1 MKDQLENNF
10 KEALEN
16 FSLPYEPGA
25 WSQLNARLNATPTP
39 LYKKSWFKITA
50 LFSVIGMAILG
61 FYVNQKEVAEPKKN
75 QLVRENDQQQVE
87 SKGHTTATN
96 TTTAISNKKESTT
109 NPQLS
114 DSKTG
119 VNPISIEKIAA
130 LIDQKPTWFDSKAYK
145 FPEYFEPI
153 NNEAVAIQEGFISII
168 TKKSLCLN
176 EEMDIENPYKYQLIT
191 VVYPNGSQEQ
201 LEPQSGVHF
210 TATTPGIIK
219 VINKNTVEQL
229 TVLAPDNKLY
239 IESDPTLIYEQ
250 GIPTVKFTVSGN
262 DQAVSWWSNV
272 KNSDTKNEQYVVHP
286 FKEKQVKVQVNS
298 ADKNGCTVSE
308 TKMITMKESYNLLAP
323 TGFSPTNIDARLN
336 RFMPYAL
343 LQRNTPFELII
354 IDTKNGATLFQTND
368 ENNAWDG
375 IDRRTGELV
384 PAGSIWAWKV
394 VLKYPQVGEN
404 PEYSGTITRL

>member
-1 MKDQLENNF
+1 MKDKLENNF

-25 WSQLNARLNATPTP
+25 WSQVKSRLDAQNTP
-39 LYKKSWFKITA
+39 LYKKSWFKIAA
-50 LFSVIGMAILG
+50 LFTVVGSILLSVLLI
-61 FYVNQKEVAEPKKN
+61 EKKPAS
-75 QLVRENDQQQVE
+75 QQVNLPVPSMNKE
-87 SKGHTTATN
+87 TQREKSAEN
-96 TTTAISNKKESTT
+96 TNKK
-109 NPQLS
+109 PQLITQTTVVQPKS
-114 DSKTG
+114 SKICGGSIDEIIYTD
-119 VNPISIEKIAA
+119 PINSNS
-130 LIDQKPTWFDSKAYK
+130 PTWFDSKAYK
-145 FPEYFEPI
+145 YPEYFEPI
-153 NNEAVAIQEGFISII
+153 SNETVAIQEDFIKII
-168 TKKSLCLN
+168 SNKTICLN

-191 VVYPNGSQEQ
+191 VVFPDGKQE
-201 LEPQSGVHF
+201 LLSPKSGVHF
-210 TATTPGIIK
+210 TATTPGSIK

-262 DQAVSWWSNV
+262 DQAVTWTSTI
-272 KNSDTKNEQYVVHP
+272 KNYEAKNEQIIVHP
-286 FKEKQVKVQVNS
+286 FKEKQVKVHAS
-298 ADKNGCTVSE
+298 STDKNGCAVSE
-308 TKMITMKESYNLLAP
+308 SKTITMKETYNLLAP
-323 TGFSPTNIDARLN
+323 TGFSPSNIDARLN

-384 PAGSIWAWKV
+384 PVGSIWAWKV
-394 VLKYPQVGEN
+394 VLKYPQIGEN

>member
-50 LFSVIGMAILG
+50 LFSVIGIAILG

-96 TTTAISNKKESTT
+96 TTTAISNKKEGTT

-272 KNSDTKNEQYVVHP
+272 KNNDAKNEQYVVHP

-308 TKMITMKESYNLLAP
+308 TKSITMKESYNLLAP

>member
-1 MKDQLENNF
+1 MKDKLENNF

-25 WSQLNARLNATPTP
+25 WSQVKSRLDATP
-39 LYKKSWFKITA
+39 LYKKSWFKIAA
-50 LFSVIGMAILG
+50 LFSVIGIAILG
-61 FYVNQKEVAEPKKN
+61 FYANQKEVTEPKEN
-75 QLVRENDQQQVE
+75 QLILENDQQQVE
-87 SKGHTTATN
+87 SKEYTTATN
-96 TTTAISNKKESTT
+96 ATTAISNKKDGAT
-109 NPQLS
+109 NTLLT

-119 VNPISIEKIAA
+119 VNPISVEKNATF
-130 LIDQKPTWFDSKAYK
+130 LEQKPTWFDSKAYK

-153 NNEAVAIQEGFISII
+153 MEETPTVQENFIPII
-168 TKKSLCLN
+168 SKKSICLN
-176 EEMDIENPYKYQLIT
+176 EEIDIENPYKHHFIM
-191 VVYPNGSQEQ
+191 VVYSDGSQEQ
-201 LEPQSGVHF
+201 LAPNKGVHF
-210 TATTPGIIK
+210 VASSPGVIK
-219 VINKNTVEQL
+219 VMHNNITEQL
-229 TVLAPDNKLY
+229 TVLVPDNKLY

-262 DQAVSWWSNV
+262 DQAVTWTSTI
-272 KNSDTKNEQYVVHP
+272 KNHEVKNEQFIVHP
-286 FKEKQVKVQVNS
+286 FKEKQVKVHAS
-298 ADKNGCTVSE
+298 STDKNGCAVSE
-308 TKMITMKESYNLLAP
+308 TKTITMKETYNLLAP
-323 TGFSPTNIDARLN
+323 TGFSPSNIDARLN

-384 PAGSIWAWKV
+384 PEGSIWAWKV

>member
-1 MKDQLENNF
+1 MKNKLENNF

-25 WSQLNARLNATPTP
+25 WSQVKSRLDAQTTP
-39 LYKKSWFKITA
+39 LYKKSWFKIAA
-50 LFSVIGMAILG
+50 LFTVVGSVLLSMLLIEKKPASPQANLPVPSI
-61 FYVNQKEVAEPKKN
+61 NKET
-75 QLVRENDQQQVE
+75 QREKSVE
-87 SKGHTTATN
+87 N
-96 TTTAISNKKESTT
+96 T
-109 NPQLS
+109 S
-114 DSKTG
+114 DSKELASQTNLAETKTEDKKKEPIIA
-119 VNPISIEKIAA
+119 VTYADPINNNP
-130 LIDQKPTWFDSKAYK
+130 PTWFDSKAYK
-145 FPEYFEPI
+145 YPEYFEPI
-153 NNEAVAIQEGFISII
+153 SNETVAIQEDIIKIIS
-168 TKKSLCLN
+168 KKSICLN
-176 EEMDIENPYKYQLIT
+176 EEMNIENPYKYQLIT
-191 VVYPNGSQEQ
+191 VVYPDGKQEQ
-201 LEPQSGVHF
+201 LSPKSGVHF
-210 TATTPGIIK
+210 TATTPGSIK

-262 DQAVSWWSNV
+262 DQAVTWTSTI
-272 KNSDTKNEQYVVHP
+272 KNYEVKNEQIIVHP
-286 FKEKQVKVQVNS
+286 FKEKQVKVHANS
-298 ADKNGCTVSE
+298 TDKNGCAVSE
-308 TKMITMKESYNLLAP
+308 SKTITMKETYNLLAP
-323 TGFSPTNIDARLN
+323 TGFSPSNIDARLN
-336 RFMPYAL
+336 RFMPIAL

-384 PAGSIWAWKV
+384 PVGSIWAWKV

>member
-1 MKDQLENNF
+1 MKDKLENNF
-10 KEALEN
+10 KETLEN

-25 WSQLNARLNATPTP
+25 WSQLQARLDAVPTP
-39 LYKKSWFKITA
+39 LYKKSWFKIAA
-50 LFSVIGMAILG
+50 LFTVVGSILLSMLMLEKKPASQQ
-61 FYVNQKEVAEPKKN
+61 VNLPVPSMNKETQREKSPEYTSDTEQLASQTNLVATKTEDKKN
-75 QLVRENDQQQVE
+75 EPIIAVTYADPIN
-87 SKGHTTATN
+87 
-96 TTTAISNKKESTT
+96 T
-109 NPQLS
+109 NP
-114 DSKTG
+114 
-119 VNPISIEKIAA
+119 
-130 LIDQKPTWFDSKAYK
+130 PTWFDSKAYK

-153 NNEAVAIQEGFISII
+153 SNETVAIQEDFIKII
-168 TKKSLCLN
+168 SKKSICLN
-176 EEMDIENPYKYQLIT
+176 EEMDFENPYKHQLIT
-191 VVYPNGSQEQ
+191 IVYPDGNQEE
-201 LEPQSGVHF
+201 LSPQSGVHF

-250 GIPTVKFTVSGN
+250 GIPTVKFTVLGN
-262 DQAVSWWSNV
+262 DQAVTWTSTI
-272 KNSDTKNEQYVVHP
+272 KNHEVKNEQIIVHP
-286 FKEKQVKVQVNS
+286 FKDKQVKVLAS
-298 ADKNGCTVSE
+298 SFDKNGCAVSE
-308 TKMITMKESYNLLAP
+308 SKTITMKETYNLLAP
-323 TGFSPTNIDARLN
+323 TGFSPSNIDARLN

-384 PAGSIWAWKV
+384 PEGSIWAWKV

>member
-1 MKDQLENNF
+1 MKDKLENNF

-25 WSQLNARLNATPTP
+25 WSQVKSRLDAQNTP
-39 LYKKSWFKITA
+39 LYKKSWFKIAA
-50 LFSVIGMAILG
+50 LFTVVGSILLSVLIFEKKPASPQANLPVPSM
-61 FYVNQKEVAEPKKN
+61 NKETQREKSPENTNDTKQLASQTNLAETKTEDK
-75 QLVRENDQQQVE
+75 
-87 SKGHTTATN
+87 
-96 TTTAISNKKESTT
+96 KKEPIIAVTYADPINN
-109 NPQLS
+109 NP
-114 DSKTG
+114 
-119 VNPISIEKIAA
+119 
-130 LIDQKPTWFDSKAYK
+130 PTWFDSKAYK
-145 FPEYFEPI
+145 YPEYFEPI
-153 NNEAVAIQEGFISII
+153 SNETVAIQEDFIKII
-168 TKKSLCLN
+168 SKKSICLN

-191 VVYPNGSQEQ
+191 VVYPDGKQEQ
-201 LEPQSGVHF
+201 LSPKSGVHF
-210 TATTPGIIK
+210 TATTPGSIK

-262 DQAVSWWSNV
+262 DQAVTWTSTI
-272 KNSDTKNEQYVVHP
+272 KNYEAKNEQIIVHP
-286 FKEKQVKVQVNS
+286 FKEKQVKVHAS
-298 ADKNGCTVSE
+298 SSDKNGCAVSE
-308 TKMITMKESYNLLAP
+308 SKTITMKETYNLLAP
-323 TGFSPTNIDARLN
+323 TGFSPSNIDARLN
-336 RFMPYAL
+336 RFMPFAL

-384 PAGSIWAWKV
+384 PVGSIWAWKV
-394 VLKYPQVGEN
+394 VLKYPQIGEN

>member
-39 LYKKSWFKITA
+39 LYKKSWFKISA

-96 TTTAISNKKESTT
+96 TTTAISNKKEGTT

-153 NNEAVAIQEGFISII
+153 SNEAVAIQEGFISII

-219 VINKNTVEQL
+219 VINKNTMEQL

-308 TKMITMKESYNLLAP
+308 TKTITMKETYNLLAP

-394 VLKYPQVGEN
+394 VLKYPQAGEN

>member
-1 MKDQLENNF
+1 MKDKLENNF

-25 WSQLNARLNATPTP
+25 WSQVKSRLDAQTTP
-39 LYKKSWFKITA
+39 LYKKSWFKIAA
-50 LFSVIGMAILG
+50 LFTVVGSILLSVLLIEKKPASPQA
-61 FYVNQKEVAEPKKN
+61 NQPVPSMNKEMQREKSAE
-75 QLVRENDQQQVE
+75 
-87 SKGHTTATN
+87 N
-96 TTTAISNKKESTT
+96 T
-109 NPQLS
+109 S
-114 DSKTG
+114 DSKELASQTNLAETKTEDKKKEPIIA
-119 VNPISIEKIAA
+119 VTYADPINNNP
-130 LIDQKPTWFDSKAYK
+130 PTWFDSKAYK
-145 FPEYFEPI
+145 YPEFFEPI
-153 NNEAVAIQEGFISII
+153 SNETVAIQEDFIKII
-168 TKKSLCLN
+168 SKKSICLN

-191 VVYPNGSQEQ
+191 VVYPDGKQEQ
-201 LEPQSGVHF
+201 LSPKSGVHF
-210 TATTPGIIK
+210 TATTPGSIK

-262 DQAVSWWSNV
+262 DQAVTWTSTI
-272 KNSDTKNEQYVVHP
+272 KNYEAKNEQIIVHP
-286 FKEKQVKVQVNS
+286 FKEKQVKVHANS
-298 ADKNGCTVSE
+298 TDKNGCAVSE
-308 TKMITMKESYNLLAP
+308 SKTITMKETYNLLAP
-323 TGFSPTNIDARLN
+323 TGFSPSNIDARLN
-336 RFMPYAL
+336 RFMPFAL

-384 PAGSIWAWKV
+384 PVGSIWAWKV
-394 VLKYPQVGEN
+394 VLKYPQIGEN

>member
-1 MKDQLENNF
+1 MKDKLENNF

-16 FSLPYEPGA
+16 FSLPYEPGT
-25 WSQLNARLNATPTP
+25 WSQLQARLDAVPTP
-39 LYKKSWFKITA
+39 LYKKSWFKIAA
-50 LFSVIGMAILG
+50 LFTFVGSILLSVLIFEKKPASPQANIPVPSINKETQREKSP
-61 FYVNQKEVAEPKKN
+61 VNTNDTKQLASQTNLAETRPEDK
-75 QLVRENDQQQVE
+75 
-87 SKGHTTATN
+87 
-96 TTTAISNKKESTT
+96 KKEPIIAVTYSDPINN
-109 NPQLS
+109 NP
-114 DSKTG
+114 
-119 VNPISIEKIAA
+119 
-130 LIDQKPTWFDSKAYK
+130 PTWFDSKAYK
-145 FPEYFEPI
+145 YPEYFEPI
-153 NNEAVAIQEGFISII
+153 SNETVAIQEDFIKII
-168 TKKSLCLN
+168 SKKSICLN

-191 VVYPNGSQEQ
+191 VVYPDGKQEQ
-201 LEPQSGVHF
+201 LSPKSGVHF
-210 TATTPGIIK
+210 TATTPGSIK

-262 DQAVSWWSNV
+262 DQAVTWMSTI
-272 KNSDTKNEQYVVHP
+272 KNYEVKNEQIIVHP
-286 FKEKQVKVQVNS
+286 FKEKQVKVHAS
-298 ADKNGCTVSE
+298 STDKNGCAVSE
-308 TKMITMKESYNLLAP
+308 SKTITMKETYNLLAP
-323 TGFSPTNIDARLN
+323 TGFSPSNIDARLN
-336 RFMPYAL
+336 RFMPFAL

-384 PAGSIWAWKV
+384 PVGSIWAWKV

>member
-1 MKDQLENNF
+1 MKDKLENNF

-16 FSLPYEPGA
+16 FSLPYEPGT
-25 WSQLNARLNATPTP
+25 WSQLQARLDAVPTP
-39 LYKKSWFKITA
+39 LYKKSWFKIAA
-50 LFSVIGMAILG
+50 LFTFVGSILLSVLIFEKKPASPQANIPVPSINKETQREKSP
-61 FYVNQKEVAEPKKN
+61 VNTNDTKQLASQTNLAETRPEDK
-75 QLVRENDQQQVE
+75 
-87 SKGHTTATN
+87 
-96 TTTAISNKKESTT
+96 KKEPIIAVTYADPINN
-109 NPQLS
+109 NP
-114 DSKTG
+114 
-119 VNPISIEKIAA
+119 
-130 LIDQKPTWFDSKAYK
+130 PTWFDSKAYK
-145 FPEYFEPI
+145 YPEYFEPI
-153 NNEAVAIQEGFISII
+153 SNETVAIQEDFIKII
-168 TKKSLCLN
+168 SKKSICLN

-191 VVYPNGSQEQ
+191 VVYPDGKQEQ
-201 LEPQSGVHF
+201 LSPKSGVHF
-210 TATTPGIIK
+210 TATTPGSIK

-262 DQAVSWWSNV
+262 DQAVTWMSTI
-272 KNSDTKNEQYVVHP
+272 KNYEVKNEQIIVHP
-286 FKEKQVKVQVNS
+286 FKEKQVKVHAS
-298 ADKNGCTVSE
+298 STDKNGCAVSE
-308 TKMITMKESYNLLAP
+308 SKTITMKETYNLLAP
-323 TGFSPTNIDARLN
+323 TGFSPSNIDARLN
-336 RFMPYAL
+336 RFMPFAL

-384 PAGSIWAWKV
+384 PVGSIWAWKV

>member
-25 WSQLNARLNATPTP
+25 WTQLNARLNATPTP
-39 LYKKSWFKITA
+39 LYKKSWFKISA
-50 LFSVIGMAILG
+50 LFSVIGIAILG
-61 FYVNQKEVAEPKKN
+61 FYVNQKEVAEPKKT
-75 QLVRENDQQQVE
+75 QLTYENDQQQVE

-96 TTTAISNKKESTT
+96 TSTAISKKKKGAT
-109 NPQLS
+109 NLQLT
-114 DSKTG
+114 DSKTS
-119 VNPISIEKIAA
+119 VNPISVEKNAA
-130 LIDQKPTWFDSKAYK
+130 FLDQKPTWFDSKAYK
-145 FPEYFEPI
+145 FTEYFEPI
-153 NNEAVAIQEGFISII
+153 MEETPSVQENFIPII
-168 TKKSLCLN
+168 SKKSICLN
-176 EEMDIENPYKYQLIT
+176 EEVDIENPYKHHFIM
-191 VVYPNGSQEQ
+191 VGYPDGSQEQ
-201 LEPQSGVHF
+201 LAPNKGVHF
-210 TATTPGIIK
+210 VASSPGVIK
-219 VINKNTVEQL
+219 VMHNNITEQL

-250 GIPTVKFTVSGN
+250 GIPTVKFTVSGY

-272 KNSDTKNEQYVVHP
+272 KNSEAKNEQFVVHP

-308 TKMITMKESYNLLAP
+308 TKTITMKETYNLLAP

-343 LQRNTPFELII
+343 IQRNTPFELII

-384 PAGSIWAWKV
+384 PVGSIWAWKV

>member
-1 MKDQLENNF
+1 MKNKLENNF

-25 WSQLNARLNATPTP
+25 WSQVKSRLDAQTTP
-39 LYKKSWFKITA
+39 LYKKSWFKIAA
-50 LFSVIGMAILG
+50 LFTVVGSVLLSMLLIEKKPASPQANLPVPSM
-61 FYVNQKEVAEPKKN
+61 NKET
-75 QLVRENDQQQVE
+75 QREKSVE
-87 SKGHTTATN
+87 N
-96 TTTAISNKKESTT
+96 T
-109 NPQLS
+109 S
-114 DSKTG
+114 DSKELASQTNLAETKTEDKKKEPIIA
-119 VNPISIEKIAA
+119 VTYADPINNNP
-130 LIDQKPTWFDSKAYK
+130 PTWFDSKAYK
-145 FPEYFEPI
+145 YPEYFEPI
-153 NNEAVAIQEGFISII
+153 SNETVAIQEDIIKIIS
-168 TKKSLCLN
+168 KKSICLN
-176 EEMDIENPYKYQLIT
+176 EEMNIENPYKYQLIT
-191 VVYPNGSQEQ
+191 VVYPDGKQEQ
-201 LEPQSGVHF
+201 LSPKSGVHF
-210 TATTPGIIK
+210 TATTPGSIK

-262 DQAVSWWSNV
+262 DQAVTWTSTI
-272 KNSDTKNEQYVVHP
+272 KNYEAKNEQIIVHP
-286 FKEKQVKVQVNS
+286 FKEKQVKVHANS
-298 ADKNGCTVSE
+298 TDKNGCAVSE
-308 TKMITMKESYNLLAP
+308 SKTITMKETYNLLAP
-323 TGFSPTNIDARLN
+323 TGFSPSNIDARLN
-336 RFMPYAL
+336 RFMPIAL

-384 PAGSIWAWKV
+384 PVGSIWAWKV

>member
-25 WSQLNARLNATPTP
+25 WTQLNARLNVTPTP
-39 LYKKSWFKITA
+39 LYKKSWFKISA
-50 LFSVIGMAILG
+50 LLSVIGIAILG
-61 FYVNQKEVAEPKKN
+61 FYVNQKESAKPKET
-75 QLVRENDQQQVE
+75 QLTQENDQQQVE
-87 SKGHTTATN
+87 SKGLTSATN
-96 TTTAISNKKESTT
+96 TSTAISKKKKGAT
-109 NPQLS
+109 NPQLT

-119 VNPISIEKIAA
+119 VNPIPVEKIAA

-145 FPEYFEPI
+145 FPEFFEPI
-153 NNEAVAIQEGFISII
+153 MEETPIVQENFIPII
-168 TKKSLCLN
+168 SKKSICLN
-176 EEMDIENPYKYQLIT
+176 DEMDIDNPYKHHFIM
-191 VVYPNGSQEQ
+191 VVYPDGRQEQ
-201 LEPQSGVHF
+201 LAPNKGVHF
-210 TATTPGIIK
+210 VASSPGVIK
-219 VINKNTVEQL
+219 VMHNNITEQL

-272 KNSDTKNEQYVVHP
+272 KNSEAKNELFVVHP

-308 TKMITMKESYNLLAP
+308 TKTITMKETYNLLAL

-343 LQRNTPFELII
+343 IQRNTPFELII

-384 PAGSIWAWKV
+384 PVGSIWAWKV
-394 VLKYPQVGEN
+394 VLKYPQAGEN

>member
-1 MKDQLENNF
+1 MKDQLENKF

-25 WSQLNARLNATPTP
+25 WTQLNARLNATPTP
-39 LYKKSWFKITA
+39 LYKKSWFKISA
-50 LFSVIGMAILG
+50 LFSVVGIAIIG
-61 FYVNQKEVAEPKKN
+61 FYVNQKESAKTKEM
-75 QLVRENDQQQVE
+75 QLTYENDQQQVE
-87 SKGHTTATN
+87 SNGYKIGTN
-96 TTTAISNKKESTT
+96 TTTISNKKEGATSTHLT
-109 NPQLS
+109 

-119 VNPISIEKIAA
+119 VNPISVEKITTI
-130 LIDQKPTWFDSKAYK
+130 IDQNPTWFDSKAYK

-153 NNEAVAIQEGFISII
+153 MEETPSVQENFIPII
-168 TKKSLCLN
+168 FKKSICLN
-176 EEMDIENPYKYQLIT
+176 EEMDIENPYKHQLIT
-191 VVYPNGSQEQ
+191 VVHPDGNQEQ
-201 LEPQSGVHF
+201 IAPKSGVHF

-219 VINKNTVEQL
+219 IINKNLVEQL
-229 TVLAPDNKLY
+229 TVLSPDNKLY

-250 GIPTVKFTVSGN
+250 GIPTIKFNVSGN

-272 KNSDTKNEQYVVHP
+272 KNSDAKNEQFVVHP

-298 ADKNGCTVSE
+298 TDKNGCTVSE
-308 TKMITMKESYNLLAP
+308 TKTITMNETYNLLAP

-343 LQRNTPFELII
+343 IQRNTPFELII

>member
-1 MKDQLENNF
+1 MKNKLENNF

-25 WSQLNARLNATPTP
+25 WSQVKSRLDAQTTP
-39 LYKKSWFKITA
+39 LYKKSWFKIAA
-50 LFSVIGMAILG
+50 LFTVVGSVLLSMLLIEKKPASPQANLPVPSI
-61 FYVNQKEVAEPKKN
+61 NKET
-75 QLVRENDQQQVE
+75 QREKSVE
-87 SKGHTTATN
+87 N
-96 TTTAISNKKESTT
+96 T
-109 NPQLS
+109 S
-114 DSKTG
+114 DSKELASQTNLAETKTEDKKKEPIIA
-119 VNPISIEKIAA
+119 VTYADPINNNP
-130 LIDQKPTWFDSKAYK
+130 PTWFDSKAYK
-145 FPEYFEPI
+145 YPEYFEPI
-153 NNEAVAIQEGFISII
+153 SNETVAIQEDIIKIIS
-168 TKKSLCLN
+168 KKSICLN
-176 EEMDIENPYKYQLIT
+176 EEMNIENPYKYQLIT
-191 VVYPNGSQEQ
+191 VVYPDGKQEQ
-201 LEPQSGVHF
+201 LSPKSGVHF
-210 TATTPGIIK
+210 TATTPGSIK

-262 DQAVSWWSNV
+262 DQAVTWTSTI
-272 KNSDTKNEQYVVHP
+272 KNYEAKNEQIIVHP
-286 FKEKQVKVQVNS
+286 FKEKQVKVHANS
-298 ADKNGCTVSE
+298 TDKNGCAVSE
-308 TKMITMKESYNLLAP
+308 SKTITMKETYNLLAP
-323 TGFSPTNIDARLN
+323 TGFSPSNIDARLN
-336 RFMPYAL
+336 RFMPIAL

-384 PAGSIWAWKV
+384 PVGSIWAWKV

>member
-1 MKDQLENNF
+1 MKDKLENNF

-25 WSQLNARLNATPTP
+25 WSQVKSRLDAQNTP

-50 LFSVIGMAILG
+50 LFTVVGSILLSVLILEKKPASLQ
-61 FYVNQKEVAEPKKN
+61 VNLPVPSMNKETKIEKSPV
-75 QLVRENDQQQVE
+75 
-87 SKGHTTATN
+87 N
-96 TTTAISNKKESTT
+96 T
-109 NPQLS
+109 S
-114 DSKTG
+114 DSKQLASQTNLAETKTEDKKKEPIIA
-119 VNPISIEKIAA
+119 VTFADPTNTNP
-130 LIDQKPTWFDSKAYK
+130 PTWFDSKAYK
-145 FPEYFEPI
+145 YPEYFEPI
-153 NNEAVAIQEGFISII
+153 NNETVGIQEDFIKII
-168 TKKSLCLN
+168 SKKSICLN
-176 EEMDIENPYKYQLIT
+176 EEMVIENPYKYQLIT
-191 VVYPNGSQEQ
+191 VVYPDGKQEQ
-201 LEPQSGVHF
+201 LSPKSDVHF
-210 TATTPGIIK
+210 TATTSGSIK

-229 TVLAPDNKLY
+229 IVLAPDNKLY

-262 DQAVSWWSNV
+262 DQAVTWTSTI
-272 KNSDTKNEQYVVHP
+272 KNYEAKNEQIIVHP
-286 FKEKQVKVQVNS
+286 FKEKQVKVHANS
-298 ADKNGCTVSE
+298 TDKNGCAVSE
-308 TKMITMKESYNLLAP
+308 SKTITMKETYNLLAP
-323 TGFSPTNIDARLN
+323 TGFSPSNIDARLN
-336 RFMPYAL
+336 RFMPFAL

-384 PAGSIWAWKV
+384 PVGSIWAWKV